1 LRDLAAPVRIVATA
15 AQIGVLVDEPT
26 AWAKGSIL
34 NGLVYGSL
42 TGTAPTDGARRI
54 AWLKQQ
60 SDKDLGED
68 ESKQGFRPQP
78 WKQLQKV
85 LHEMGHE
92 ADARMVGIAFE
103 NQLLVADR
111 IGQITDASKAK
122 NIIPFMRRHFL
133 RCIHRLL
140 GALAGYGYRPLRLFM
155 SMVALWLL
163 CAAFYWCLALPPHNA
178 IGPTDPLVFQ
188 NPDYCACTD
197 ASKGNWFLCNSLPAE
212 YTTFSP
218 LAYSLD
224 ILLPLVDLGQ
234 EKSWGPLVPTPKKP
248 IYGEFF
254 SFSAAH
260 FVRLLNWIEILFG
273 WIASL
278 LFVAIVSGMSRR
290 SEMEK

>member
-1 LRDLAAPVRIVATA
+1 
-15 AQIGVLVDEPT
+15 
-26 AWAKGSIL
+26 
-34 NGLVYGSL
+34 
-42 TGTAPTDGARRI
+42 
-54 AWLKQQ
+54 
-60 SDKDLGED
+60 
-68 ESKQGFRPQP
+68 
-78 WKQLQKV
+78 
-85 LHEMGHE
+85 
-92 ADARMVGIAFE
+92 
-103 NQLLVADR
+103 
-111 IGQITDASKAK
+111 
-122 NIIPFMRRHFL
+122 
-133 RCIHRLL
+133 
-140 GALAGYGYRPLRLFM
+140 
-155 SMVALWLL
+155 
-163 CAAFYWCLALPPHNA
+163 
-178 IGPTDPLVFQ
+178 VFQ

-234 EKSWGPLVPTPKKP
+234 EKSWGPLVPTPKQP

-260 FVRLLNWIEILFG
+260 FVRLLNWIEILYG